1 MHRNRYS
8 LSGKCILSAAF
19 EDSIFLYLQSAAASL
34 ACFICTCLTFN
45 YTIFYTQFSYVP
57 SFVSSF
63 SLQRSK
69 NVCRRRLSL
78 IGLIHTYRRWVPCRF
93 NVLLSI
99 YLSIYV
105 CIYRI
110 SIDSPLKFAYQ
121 GVRHYFFHSFAN
133 WRQCGAWPWSGYRIA
148 NIFNV
153 NEVHEIVI

>member
-19 EDSIFLYLQSAAASL
+19 EDGIFLYLQSAAASL

-99 YLSIYV
+99 YV
-105 CIYRI
+105 CISLSDFNRFAIEICI
-110 SIDSPLKFAYQ
+110 SRRETL
-121 GVRHYFFHSFAN
+121 FFHSFAN

-148 NIFNV
+148 NILNV
-153 NEVHEIVI
+153 DEVHEIVN

>member
-1 MHRNRYS
+1 MYLIGCLWRRYLS
-8 LSGKCILSAAF
+8 LFAVSCSVIGL
-19 EDSIFLYLQSAAASL
+19 LYLHLSHIQL
-34 ACFICTCLTFN
+34 HDIL
-45 YTIFYTQFSYVP
+45 YTISYVP

-99 YLSIYV
+99 YV

-121 GVRHYFFHSFAN
+121 DVRQYFFFTVLLIEGSAGRDHEVDIV
-133 WRQCGAWPWSGYRIA
+133 YIL
-148 NIFNV
+148 NV
-153 NEVHEIVI
+153 NEVHEIVN